1 MSYSCWQAL
10 DTVLLYRWERPQG
23 TVAREESLRKPQEAL
38 TLLPTQD
45 ASQPS
50 DCLITQR
57 GYTSGQTVF
66 SGTLDSQSMWGE
78 KISWPNNHYSHLSL
92 GVVNRHMGSLKPLS
106 FNVLGLP
113 WWLRQ

>member
-1 MSYSCWQAL
+1 MIKSWAFIVPGRSHSEQ
-10 DTVLLYRWERPQG
+10 P
-23 TVAREESLRKPQEAL
+23 EETL
-38 TLLPTQD
+38 TLLPMQD
-45 ASQPS
+45 ATQPS

-57 GYTSGQTVF
+57 GYTSGQSVF
-66 SGTLDSQSMWGE
+66 SGTLDSQSIWGE